1 MNQSQNV
8 GKLYHCPMHPEV
20 RQPSPGK
27 CPKCRMDLLPEGTR
41 FGMLRHMLGNPL
53 MVVIMVTVLVAVV
66 RSASVHI
73 VEGATAPLLQPVV
86 ALVALTGI
94 VIFMM
99 VVWRNVA
106 IIRG

>member
-1 MNQSQNV
+1 MRIKTV
-8 GKLYHCPMHPEV
+8 GATY
-20 RQPSPGK
+20 
-27 CPKCRMDLLPEGTR
+27 LLVGGVLAA
-41 FGMLRHMLGNPL
+41 F
-53 MVVIMVTVLVAVV
+53 VAVLVAVV

-99 VVWRNVA
+99 VV
-106 IIRG
+106 